1 MKNKAKAVAVAE
13 QDWFVVGLLVGL
25 LVGVPIGWLIAQ
37 VLMKL
42 PSAQATA
49 SVVFDRDEQGRI
61 VAIHYVPGVGRVG

>member
-1 MKNKAKAVAVAE
+1 VAE

-42 PSAQATA
+42 PAAHAAA

-61 VAIHYVPGVGRVG
+61 TAIHYVSGPGGGGAG

>member
-1 MKNKAKAVAVAE
+1 VAE

-42 PSAQATA
+42 PAAQATA

-61 VAIHYVPGVGRVG
+61 VAIHYVPGAGRVG